1 MSFKNALRIA
11 FVAVALGAFGTSASA
26 QVQAFGGSAPRMA
39 ATRIFF
45 DKGPVGMVCVQYGQ
59 GTWKP
64 EYDGML
70 GTLKGKAARLGK
82 DFWTTF
88 NTSIPLTVGETKV
101 EAGSYYLGIKV
112 DAEGNFHLLV
122 MKAET
127 ADKAGW
133 APWTSDAW
141 KADYTLAMKHG
152 KSDKDAIVE
161 KMTMDLDV
169 DAKDPAQMTFKISW
183 GSHVLTMPMTAHLAK

>member
-1 MSFKNALRIA
+1 MSFTNLLRIA
-11 FVAVALGAFGTSASA
+11 FVAAAFAAPATA

-45 DKGPVGMVCVQYGQ
+45 DQGPVGMVCVQYGQ
-59 GTWKP
+59 GTWKA

-70 GTLKGKAARLGK
+70 DTLKGKASRLGK

-127 ADKAGW
+127 SDKAGW
-133 APWTSDAW
+133 APWTADAW

-152 KSDKDAIVE
+152 KSDKIVE

-183 GSHVLTMPMTAHLAK
+183 GGHVLTMPMTAHLAK